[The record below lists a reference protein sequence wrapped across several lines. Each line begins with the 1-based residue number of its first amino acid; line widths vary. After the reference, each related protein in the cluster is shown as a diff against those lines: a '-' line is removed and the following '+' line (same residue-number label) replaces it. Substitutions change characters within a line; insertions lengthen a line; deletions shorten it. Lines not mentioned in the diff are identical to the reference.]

1 MERWCF
7 DASADWLEACGG
19 QRGNPKDIERTQ
31 RTWAMPKNSHPRS
44 VHRVVNFA
52 GFFTSISSGLS
63 SALGD
68 KRKCAMTCSSS
79 LLSLLTLDAE
89 SVVRCRS
96 ALRTYGNMT
105 VAFSLLART
114 TKSPQIAR
122 FDYPKPTCYCR
133 RCCQRL
139 PWSLIV
145 AKVDRSLPFERRK
158 IFESHLAAVQGQ
170 S

>member
-68 KRKCAMTCSSS
+68 KRKCYDLQFFATV
-79 LLSLLTLDAE
+79 TVDPG
-89 SVVRCRS
+89 CRV
-96 ALRTYGNMT
+96 G
-105 VAFSLLART
+105 
-114 TKSPQIAR
+114 
-122 FDYPKPTCYCR
+122 
-133 RCCQRL
+133 
-139 PWSLIV
+139 
-145 AKVDRSLPFERRK
+145 RSLQVRP
-158 IFESHLAAVQGQ
+158 SHIRQHDCCI
-170 S
+170 